1 MSNTKLNQQAKD
13 AINKH
18 ATVPFPEG
26 WKVENSAVLLPDGTR
41 RKILE
46 EVEGGGEGEK
56 RRYRCIVPGCTYNNL
71 FKEGSSAKFRRTA
84 EAWHA
89 GGFEKKKGGCTTIV
103 TAVNAA
109 VDSTLLTVFVP
120 KCQMTEQ
127 TTATLLTVSP
137 NFADLSFK
145 YEGQLIDAREMF
157 LLLDNYMPQDEMLDI
172 LRTLEHT
179 PLSMHASVF
188 KDMWNELKKT
198 HIKLITGVKNRI
210 VQRWTREKGDAK
222 YEKMKVIKSMEA
234 AITHGTIAQFD
245 EAWETAKEMDD
256 TLRKLDLASEAD
268 HLVEE
273 MDRLANMLET
283 KRKMAPAKPFYNL
296 LIDTSK
302 AIPWTSYLLHQMK
315 VVHTSGIFDHFVA
328 KHDGD
333 VEVGDS
339 ECMRM
344 EDLRMPIFQHAV
356 AKHSQAE
363 AVDGMWLVPE
373 TGEEI
378 LLTTLPHLAPVDL
391 ADLPEAD
398 PSMSKAEVHW
408 LLTISPTQA
417 LCSKSMPKTT
427 LSDFLRVCKA
437 TAKAYTRREEDK
449 VRFNSAVHTSCQL
462 MTSSSDASVT
472 YSIFRSRFEAYCLQK
487 VVTWNEHILSQSSLD
502 EHCVS
507 HLQRN
512 GNLHV
517 LGFQWVDPIPSPPI
531 DYEAMSVASA
541 KEYEIEYH
549 AGLAE
554 A

>member
-1 MSNTKLNQQAKD
+1 M
-13 AINKH
+13 
-18 ATVPFPEG
+18 
-26 WKVENSAVLLPDGTR
+26 
-41 RKILE
+41 
-46 EVEGGGEGEK
+46 
-56 RRYRCIVPGCTYNNL
+56 RYRCIIPGCPYSNL
-71 FKEGSSAKFRRTA
+71 ITKGSETKLRRDA

-89 GGFEKKKGGCTTIV
+89 GGFEKKRVCTTIV
-103 TAVNAA
+103 ADREAA

-157 LLLDNYMPQDEMLDI
+157 LLLDKYMPEDEMLDI

-234 AITHGTIAQFD
+234 AITHGTVAQFD

-273 MDRLANMLET
+273 MDRLAEMLEN
-283 KRKMAPAKPFYNL
+283 KRRMAPAKPFYNL
-296 LIDTSK
+296 LVDTSK

-315 VVHTSGIFDHFVA
+315 SVHASGISDHFVA
-328 KHDGD
+328 KHG
-333 VEVGDS
+333 VEAGDS
-339 ECMRM
+339 EYMRM
-344 EDLRMPIFQHAV
+344 EDLRMPIFQRAV
-356 AKHSQAE
+356 AKHSQAG

-398 PSMSKAEVHW
+398 PSMTKAEVHW
-408 LLTISPTQA
+408 LLTIAPTQA
-417 LCSKSMPKTT
+417 LCSKSMPKTI
-427 LSDFLRVCKA
+427 LSDFLRACKA
-437 TAKAYTRREEDK
+437 TTQAYTRREEDEA
-449 VRFNSAVHTSCQL
+449 RFDTAVYASCQL

-487 VVTWNEHILSQSSLD
+487 DVACNEHLLSPSSLD
-502 EHCVS
+502 EHDVS

-517 LGFQWVDPIPSPPI
+517 LGFQWVDPAPSPPI

-541 KEYEIEYH
+541 EAFQMEYQ
-549 AGLAE
+549 AGLVE
-554 A
+554 V